1 MFKKLKVTCLVCI
14 VILFAIFAIQG
25 NFEGC
30 NTTLLLLLIHLILD
44 KRCSL

>member
-1 MFKKLKVTCLVCI
+1 MKDKLKIIVLVCI
-14 VILFAIFAIQG
+14 AILFSIFAIQG

-44 KRCSL
+44 KRI